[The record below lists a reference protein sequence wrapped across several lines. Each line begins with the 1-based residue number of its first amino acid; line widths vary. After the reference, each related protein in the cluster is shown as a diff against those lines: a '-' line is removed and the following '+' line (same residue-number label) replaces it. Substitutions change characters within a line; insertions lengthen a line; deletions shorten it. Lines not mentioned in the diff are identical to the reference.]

1 MAGIETLADADAVI
15 GCTARRSYF
24 DPRAASDLTADMARR
39 APALV
44 VPMSGLGRAFSLPPP
59 PPHDTKPPAI
69 AGLATRRPSWFAG
82 LWPSSDSLASRL
94 TTNRSTLRSLN

>member
-44 VPMSGLGRAFSLPPP
+44 VPMSGLALQLFLRASSESMGN
-59 PPHDTKPPAI
+59 HD
-69 AGLATRRPSWFAG
+69 
-82 LWPSSDSLASRL
+82 SDIVDADGVG
-94 TTNRSTLRSLN
+94 